1 MKTMSRRKEG
11 QKMEYLA
18 IGEMARINHISA
30 QTLRLYEKIGLIF
43 PDYINPENGY
53 RYYSIRQSARLDII
67 QYMKSLGMTLSDI
80 KKLLDR
86 RDVSML
92 KALLEQKNGQID
104 QQIKELQ
111 YQKRAVARTLE
122 SYERYE
128 KMPPEG
134 TVSLEYIGKRYMYCV
149 DSGINFYDYGIDTY
163 EKILRKLKLNLMQ
176 NHLTQSYFH
185 NAGTVLRQNYL
196 EKREYRSSEVF
207 VFVDREFPE
216 NDQVTTISPNTYL
229 CVYCR
234 KFEDEKRY
242 IGKLLDSV
250 QENRYR
256 IVGDYICESLAELP
270 VFEDNERSMSL
281 RLQVPITFY

>member
-1 MKTMSRRKEG
+1 
-11 QKMEYLA
+11 
-18 IGEMARINHISA
+18 
-30 QTLRLYEKIGLIF
+30 
-43 PDYINPENGY
+43 
-53 RYYSIRQSARLDII
+53 
-67 QYMKSLGMTLSDI
+67 
-80 KKLLDR
+80 
-86 RDVSML
+86 ML

-207 VFVDREFPE
+207 VFVDREFLK
-216 NDQVTTISPNTYL
+216 TI
-229 CVYCR
+229 R
-234 KFEDEKRY
+234 
-242 IGKLLDSV
+242 
-250 QENRYR
+250 
-256 IVGDYICESLAELP
+256 
-270 VFEDNERSMSL
+270 
-281 RLQVPITFY
+281 